1 METLDP
7 TAIAHEIL
15 LESAGD
21 VGRIE
26 LHGDSMLPLLRDGD
40 MLVVESV
47 AWEQIG
53 PGDIVVYRFDDRY
66 PALRVMEKLEDKLF
80 LKADNWSAPIFEVWR
95 DDVLGRVAGLR
106 RDGVETCCTARAWR
120 RAARTAVLE
129 YRLRTSAAS
138 VRRKAR
144 SLAQRVRVD
153 VAALRGGMVG

>member
-1 METLDP
+1 MLDP

-21 VGRIE
+21 IGRIE

-47 AWEQIG
+47 AWEQIA

-66 PALRVMEKLEDKLF
+66 PTLRVMEKLQDKLF
-80 LKADNWSAPIFEVWR
+80 LKADNWPAPIFEAWR

-106 RDGVETCCTARAWR
+106 RDGVETACTARGWWR
-120 RAARTAVLE
+120 IKTCR
-129 YRLRTSAAS
+129 
-138 VRRKAR
+138 
-144 SLAQRVRVD
+144 
-153 VAALRGGMVG
+153 